1 MYYHQGTSSD
11 SIYGIDVANFTSI
24 TPLDAGQRIGE
35 NGGDVVGLEIIG
47 DTLLASVVS
56 GQWWNQ
62 DGSGGIV
69 QYNLSTNTWGTSVLP
84 SGQVDRVT
92 AFESSSGHTWI
103 SWGEIGLEVYSPE
116 WNQTWFLG

>member
-1 MYYHQGTSSD
+1 MAAT
-11 SIYGIDVANFTSI
+11 
-24 TPLDAGQRIGE
+24 LL
-35 NGGDVVGLEIIG
+35 LEIIG

-84 SGQVDRVT
+84 SGQVDRYR
-92 AFESSSGHTWI
+92 I
-103 SWGEIGLEVYSPE
+103 
-116 WNQTWFLG
+116 